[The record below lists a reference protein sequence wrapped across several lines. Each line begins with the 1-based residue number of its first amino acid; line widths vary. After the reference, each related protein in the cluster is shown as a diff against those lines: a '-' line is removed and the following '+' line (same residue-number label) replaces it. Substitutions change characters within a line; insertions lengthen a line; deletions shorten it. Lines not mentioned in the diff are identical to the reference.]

1 MTNLFT
7 KKTKDF
13 ETRKK
18 LLNCANYVFL
28 DEMENFEFK
37 KISRYPKSRYMYDRV
52 VPDFRLVNELI
63 AREDLI
69 NAAVILRATYENIIY
84 IIATSYDK
92 SILINIDIKPGQLRK
107 VLTEHN
113 ADIFTEYF
121 DDSSFSDI
129 YNHLCKFVHPN
140 SMKEFSSYINKTKKY
155 KDYMLCNIKYLM
167 IEIQYMYLNF
177 LNKKAGYEESNLDLD
192 FILLCEWVN
201 LVNIGFLIYDVKDSE
216 SFTKKYFCHD
226 LENKTAQEK
235 QETLK
240 SIYKDI
246 SDNKDVLNEEIK
258 EILKELDNLVNA
270 SKYKDIVAEML
281 K

>member
-18 LLNCANYVFL
+18 LLNCANFVFL

-63 AREDLI
+63 DREDLV

-84 IIATSYDK
+84 IIATAYDK
-92 SILINIDIKPGQLRK
+92 SKMIDLNILPRQLRS
-107 VLTEHN
+107 VLKNHN
-113 ADIFTEYF
+113 SDIFTEYF
-121 DDSSFSDI
+121 NDNSFDDI
-129 YNHLCKFVHPN
+129 YDYLCKFVHP
-140 SMKEFSSYINKTKKY
+140 SSLKEFSSYISKTKKY
-155 KDYMLCNIKYLM
+155 KDYMLCNLKYLM
-167 IEIQYMYLNF
+167 IVIQYMYLNF
-177 LNKKAGYEESNLDLD
+177 LNKKAGNGESKLDLD
-192 FILLCEWVN
+192 FITLCEWVN
-201 LVNIGFLIYDVKDSE
+201 LVNIGFLIYDIKDSE

-226 LENKTAQEK
+226 LENKTVQEK
-235 QETLK
+235 QELLK
-240 SIYKDI
+240 STYKDI
-246 SDNKDVLNEEIK
+246 SNNKDVLNEEMRK
-258 EILKELDNLVNA
+258 VLRELDNMINA